1 MRVHVRAARRD
12 LHWLDINIRED
23 FAEGFA
29 ESSIVVHDHMALA
42 GQESILTVSHVHR
55 HLLHRLTTVTGRHT
69 TGEMDSPSL
78 QLQERKRYQGRMALP
93 SFNIVF
99 YLVALINSSLAIL
112 LGFFSIA
119 TTFGRRLLALGS
131 TRSGRWPTVWLA
143 DVSNDN

>member
-112 LGFFSIA
+112 LGFFSSA